1 MIRLLAACHHTRTVH
16 VVTDAAYH
24 GPALRHLPDQIS
36 ITARLPA
43 TAVLYHLA
51 PPRTGARGRPAL
63 KGPRL
68 GTAKELAATAKFT
81 TAQVRRY
88 GRIETVHI
96 AEIRCLWYGSLHT
109 QIVRV
114 ILLREDGTDTGYD
127 LALVTT
133 DPHASP
139 AALITRYAWRWSI
152 EVTLRRGSI

>member
-1 MIRLLAACHHTRTVH
+1 MLL
-16 VVTDAAYH
+16 
-24 GPALRHLPDQIS
+24 
-36 ITARLPA
+36 ITARPCA
-43 TAVLYHLA
+43 ICPTRSAPQPDSRPPRCSTTSPHLA
-51 PPRTGARGRPAL
+51 PPRTAARGRPAL

-88 GRIETVHI
+88 GRIETVHS

-114 ILLREDGTDTGYD
+114 ILLREDATDTGYD